1 MSEDRAD
8 VAEADEDGRG
18 GDEGNEINSMGNRRG
33 QGEMD
38 RVEKFNKLLAL
49 AEENKHVNQ
58 WV

>member
-1 MSEDRAD
+1 M
-8 VAEADEDGRG
+8 
-18 GDEGNEINSMGNRRG
+18 NSMGKPARTGITR
-33 QGEMD
+33 D